1 MERPESSVKNVFAEM
16 ASPVEKIAP
25 VNSQKTA
32 ITIDVLGEETYPKLT
47 EWRRRNL
54 VNRARRVL
62 PLPISLTTDDQIG
75 RIWKQRFRTSI
86 LRQNKQLTERERLFS
101 QVPDFVKLML
111 EKDPNLL
118 KNAFPEIY
126 ARYTQLITL
135 LKENS
140 VNDSQSSVPESS
152 VAPYFPFLSQLQN
165 YESTSNLPQLN
176 KEAENQLLDEEYENY
191 LKHHEVL
198 QYFASNLNK
207 IHHKQYDLEIEGWT
221 SQVWLRNYGKPDP
234 SIAPSKVPCS
244 GCGAHLHCAA
254 TNVPGFMPSEKFTLF
269 SKEELASQLCQR
281 CDFLQRYNV
290 ALNVTV
296 PADEYPKLMSQI
308 QLNNSLV
315 VILVD
320 LLDFPCSVWPGI
332 VNLIGEK
339 HSIYLVGN
347 KVDLLPKDDKFYLE
361 RIKKSLKES
370 LKANGIG
377 RNAKIRDVSL
387 ISAKTGYGV
396 ENLVTKLL
404 RDMRK
409 GEDVYLIGCTNS
421 GKSTLFNM
429 LMQTDLCALDNADLM
444 TRATTSLWPGTTLNL
459 LKFPS
464 KKLAGWQM
472 QLRLNRLNL
481 YEKKDIAERRLQ
493 WTMYR
498 QDESHF
504 PILSQRIGA
513 TFRNNVPVKV
523 EEDHPLSGYSNSQSK
538 AKVFNADSRKLKGGQ
553 WVHDTPGVIFKD
565 QLLNLLTTEELLRT
579 VPRELITPR
588 TYTLRPGQSLF
599 VGGLARVDLVQARQ
613 NIWLTVFASRYL
625 PVNIVYTEQAR
636 KFYELY
642 LGTDMLA
649 VPMGGE
655 ERLEQWPKLL
665 PNELTL
671 DCIGWEESCADVVL
685 SNAAWAAVTGGAD
698 TRCVLRAF
706 TPEGRGIYV
715 RNPPM
720 LPFAVRLRGKRIPNT
735 PCFENKL
742 FTIDDQTSGAID
754 SRMVKYNKYQTKIG
768 EKRLR
773 KAVDFVRESD
783 VTRE

>member
-1 MERPESSVKNVFAEM
+1 
-16 ASPVEKIAP
+16 
-25 VNSQKTA
+25 
-32 ITIDVLGEETYPKLT
+32 
-47 EWRRRNL
+47 
-54 VNRARRVL
+54 
-62 PLPISLTTDDQIG
+62 
-75 RIWKQRFRTSI
+75 
-86 LRQNKQLTERERLFS
+86 
-101 QVPDFVKLML
+101 
-111 EKDPNLL
+111 
-118 KNAFPEIY
+118 
-126 ARYTQLITL
+126 
-135 LKENS
+135 
-140 VNDSQSSVPESS
+140 
-152 VAPYFPFLSQLQN
+152 
-165 YESTSNLPQLN
+165 
-176 KEAENQLLDEEYENY
+176 
-191 LKHHEVL
+191 
-198 QYFASNLNK
+198 
-207 IHHKQYDLEIEGWT
+207 
-221 SQVWLRNYGKPDP
+221 
-234 SIAPSKVPCS
+234 
-244 GCGAHLHCAA
+244 
-254 TNVPGFMPSEKFTLF
+254 MPSEKFTLF
-269 SKEELASQLCQR
+269 TKEELASQLCQR

-296 PADEYPKLMSQI
+296 PADEYPKLISKI
-308 QLNNSLV
+308 QLNKSLV

-332 VNLIGEK
+332 INLIGEK
-339 HSIYLVGN
+339 QMIYLVGN

-361 RIKKSLKES
+361 RIKKSLKET
-370 LKANGIG
+370 LKSSGIG
-377 RNAKIRDVSL
+377 RNTKIRDVSL

-429 LMQTDLCALDNADLM
+429 LMQTDLCALDNSDLM

-464 KKLAGWQM
+464 KNLAGWQM

-498 QDESHF
+498 QDESHY
-504 PILSQRIGA
+504 PLLSQRIGA
-513 TFRNNVPVKV
+513 TFRSNNMPFKV
-523 EEDHPLSGYSNSQSK
+523 EEDHPLKQNKSSIQSRI
-538 AKVFNADSRKLKGGQ
+538 FNPDSKKLKGCQ

-565 QLLNLLTTEELLRT
+565 QLLNLLTTEELMRT

-588 TYTLRPGQSLF
+588 TYTLRPGQTLF
-599 VGGLARVDLVQARQ
+599 VGGLARIDLMQAREHV
-613 NIWLTVFASRYL
+613 WLTIFASRYL

-636 KFYELY
+636 KFYQMH
-642 LGTDMLA
+642 LGTEMLA
-649 VPMGGE
+649 VPIGGQ

-665 PNELTL
+665 PNEMTL
-671 DCIGWEESCADVVL
+671 ECIGWEESCADVVL
-685 SNAAWAAVTGGAD
+685 SNAAWASVTGGAD

-742 FTIDDQTSGAID
+742 FTIDEQTSGAI
-754 SRMVKYNKYQTKIG
+754 SQRMVKYDKLDSNIS
-768 EKRLR
+768 EKRIR
-773 KAVDFVRESD
+773 KAVHFVRAADDAE
-783 VTRE
+783 RH